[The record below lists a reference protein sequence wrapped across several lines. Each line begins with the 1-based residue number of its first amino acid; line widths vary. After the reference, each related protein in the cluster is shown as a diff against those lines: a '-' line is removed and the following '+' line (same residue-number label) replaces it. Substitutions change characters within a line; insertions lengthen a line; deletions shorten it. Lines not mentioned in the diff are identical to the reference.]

1 MAFYSPDP
9 SMGEQLEQLIR
20 ALELEGRPGLSSRL
34 SITWLRYGQSLLQRA
49 VPMAS
54 APEPPGLLDSLP
66 VSGTSWAG
74 GRVRDPGALVALVVL
89 AAVEVWL
96 QRQLLEDDPELR
108 RTLRLLVNGSGVD
121 ALSQLIDLLTGT
133 TSGPSLPPERF
144 TPWLSQRQLLNG
156 WLAQLGWP
164 EFQEANVCQ
173 KLWWDGPFGRERDL
187 LAAVADQG
195 NRLSSDALARLL
207 QALIAGSLLSPP
219 ASRRLQALLQHGAD
233 RPILPGS
240 LAAGLPATARIWGL
254 AWQGGRLRHDAAYV
268 EVEGTAPFL
277 LVVLSEGG
285 DGAPDPQM
293 LPWLVAQL
301 LRFETR
307 G

>member
-9 SMGEQLEQLIR
+9 SMGQHLEQLIR
-20 ALELEGRPGLSSRL
+20 ALELEARPGLSSRL

-54 APEPPGLLDSLP
+54 APEPPALLDALQ

-74 GRVRDPGALVALVVL
+74 GRARDPGALLALVVL
-89 AAVEVWL
+89 AAVEAWL
-96 QRQLLEDDPELR
+96 QQQLLEDDPELR
-108 RTLRLLVNGSGVD
+108 RTLQLLVAGPGVD
-121 ALSQLIDLLTGT
+121 ALSQLIDLLSGT

-144 TPWLSQRQLLNG
+144 ASWLGQRQLLHG

-164 EFQEANVCQ
+164 ECEQANVCH
-173 KLWWDGPFGRERDL
+173 KLWRDGPFGRERDL
-187 LAAVADQG
+187 LEADAGHG

-207 QALIAGSLLSPP
+207 QALIAGTLLSPP
-219 ASRRLQALLQHGAD
+219 ASRRLQTLLEHGSD
-233 RPILPGS
+233 RPSLPGS
-240 LAAGLPATARIWGL
+240 LAAGLPEAARIWGL
-254 AWQGGRLRHDAAYV
+254 ACQGGGKRQDAVYV

-285 DGAPDPQM
+285 GGAADPEM
-293 LPWLVAQL
+293 LPWLAGQL
-301 LRFETR
+301 LRFGAR